1 MEWKRFYHPLS
12 LRNISAYTAPMK
24 LSRLLSIAALV
35 LASTVAML
43 AHHSFDAE
51 YDRNKPITLKGTVT
65 KVEFMNPH
73 IWIYLDVKD
82 EKGVVSN
89 WQVEGGA
96 PNALRRLGWNQDSVQ
111 KGAELTVEGTMSK
124 DGSKTVNARNVTLA
138 ATGKRLFAGSSEGDK
153 GK

>member
-1 MEWKRFYHPLS
+1 
-12 LRNISAYTAPMK
+12 MK
-24 LSRLLSIAALV
+24 LSRILAIAALV
-35 LASTVAML
+35 LSSTVAVL

-82 EKGVVSN
+82 EKGATSN
-89 WQVEGGA
+89 WQIEGGA
-96 PNALRRLGWNQDSVQ
+96 PNSLRRLGWNQDSVQ

-124 DGSKTVNARNVTLA
+124 DGSKTVNARSVTLA
-138 ATGKRLFAGSSEGDK
+138 ASGKRLFAGSSEGDK

>member
-1 MEWKRFYHPLS
+1 
-12 LRNISAYTAPMK
+12 MK
-24 LSRLLSIAALV
+24 LSRILAIAALV
-35 LASTVAML
+35 LSSTVAVL

-82 EKGVVSN
+82 EKGATAN
-89 WQVEGGA
+89 WQIEGGA
-96 PNALRRLGWNQDSVQ
+96 PNSLRRLGWNQDSVQ

-124 DGSKTVNARNVTLA
+124 DGSKTVNARSVTLA
-138 ATGKRLFAGSSEGDK
+138 ASGRRLFAGSSEGDK